1 MAIAWGRLGRR
12 NLSRA
17 RVGVVALTVALAGCA
32 APKGGSAGPATG
44 AAADPGGN
52 PAGTGGWAS
61 RTVRGLPA
69 GSHLWDVAVSAT
81 GLLVAVGTV
90 GTGDD
95 DGGLPLVIW
104 RSADGFTWEESF
116 RRIEE
121 LVDPEDA
128 SGLPSPSAV
137 VAHPVGFTVVA
148 STCPDGCRPFA
159 LYSADGIEWQEAA
172 IPVRPPGGQDTSAA
186 PARGGGATSV
196 VGGKRL
202 IRGTP
207 SRTLEGAEVL
217 DVVAAGSRLVA
228 VGWTQGD
235 GYATAHAVWHSDDG
249 GRTWRQ
255 LPEAAIPQ
263 DAADQNELDKVVF
276 AGDRLVAGGG
286 NRCCHGQ
293 AVGEVWVA
301 DATGE
306 RWRPVPFPDGAL
318 VTIDEL
324 VVTTDAV
331 DIVGGT
337 GDFGEDPALWR
348 LSPQDRWERL
358 PAPPLPGR
366 LLAHPGG
373 LMLVGS
379 ETTGTSQL
387 RLTLF
392 RSPDGRQFRLSKASA
407 PRQALEVE
415 LTLTAGERL
424 LAYVTAGEGDDVQ
437 RLLFTAGAH
446 ERADPGGRA
455 VWAARLRPSPVLF
468 GEGVRVPGD
477 KARFVDV
484 TPREKSPAELVVD
497 AFFVDSDHGWALL
510 ADSEDKGHRILFTT
524 DGGRRWAASLLDTG
538 ADTPRWLFFVDRE
551 HGWMAAHPA
560 MPGSPPTSS
569 LYRTADGGRTWSGPT
584 TIPGCGPVHFDTVLH
599 GWLADPG
606 FRGGCGD
613 GLYETLDGG
622 GTWTERQ
629 VVRQP
634 QGTGVDRLD
643 VRHALPRL
651 TSRVLPVGLI
661 EGERSRVTFF
671 VSGDRGE
678 TWSFAGS
685 IELPGRERYPHASV
699 ADADAWWAADS
710 EGTVVAVTTD
720 GGGRWRKVRPAGIQG
735 RWVSL
740 EAIDERRAW
749 AIEANAAG
757 VRVMQTDDG
766 GARWR
771 PLLEG

>member
-1 MAIAWGRLGRR
+1 M
-12 NLSRA
+12 SRA
-17 RVGVVALTVALAGCA
+17 TVVVVALTVALAGCA
-32 APKGGSAGPATG
+32 APKGEPAGPATG

-52 PAGTGGWAS
+52 PASTGGWAS
-61 RTVRGLPA
+61 RTIQGLPA
-69 GSHLWDVAVSAT
+69 GSQLWDVAVSDS

-95 DGGLPLVIW
+95 DGALPLMIW

-121 LVDPEDA
+121 LVDPGDA

-148 STCPDGCRPFA
+148 STCPDRCRPFA

-196 VGGKRL
+196 VGGRRL

-207 SRTLEGAEVL
+207 SFTLEGAEVL
-217 DVVAAGSRLVA
+217 DVVAAGGRLVA

-263 DAADQNELDKVVF
+263 DTTDQNELDKVVF

-286 NRCCHGQ
+286 NRCCHGN

-301 DATGE
+301 DTTGE
-306 RWRPVPFPDGAL
+306 RWRPVPFPDGAS

-331 DIVGGT
+331 DIVGGSPV
-337 GDFGEDPALWR
+337 DSGEEPALWR

-358 PAPPLPGR
+358 SAPPLPGR

-379 ETTGTSQL
+379 EPTGTFGL

-392 RSPDGRQFRLSKASA
+392 RSPDGRQFRLSKTSD

-415 LTLTAGERL
+415 LALMVGERL

-437 RLLFTAGAH
+437 HLLFTAGQH
-446 ERADPGGRA
+446 ERADPDGRG

-477 KARFVDV
+477 KDRFVDV
-484 TPREKSPAELVVD
+484 TPPQKSPAELVVD
-497 AFFVDSDHGWALL
+497 AYVVDPDHGWVLL
-510 ADSEDKGHRILFTT
+510 ADSEAKGHRLLLTT

-538 ADTPRWLFFVDRE
+538 ADTPRWLSFIDRE
-551 HGWMAAHPA
+551 HGWMATLPA
-560 MPGSPPTSS
+560 TPGRYPPTSS

-599 GWLADPG
+599 GWLADPS
-606 FRGGCGD
+606 FSEGCGD

-622 GTWTERQ
+622 RTWTEREIARPPPGTPALF
-629 VVRQP
+629 VRY
-634 QGTGVDRLD
+634 
-643 VRHALPRL
+643 ALPRL

-661 EGERSRVTFF
+661 EGERSRATFF
-671 VSGDRGE
+671 VSDDRGE
-678 TWSFAGS
+678 TWSSAGS
-685 IELPGRERYPHASV
+685 IDLPGGERYPHASV

-735 RWVSL
+735 RWMSL

-757 VRVMQTDDG
+757 VRIMQTDDG
-766 GARWR
+766 GAHWR
-771 PLLEG
+771 PLLEE